1 MQVENE
7 VLNDKT
13 LMIDD
18 SILSNKLSS
27 LKQQPEI
34 NRARK
39 WLLVLIRTLLV
50 SSQKKDLIY
59 KFNKSF
65 FVFR

>member
-7 VLNDKT
+7 VFNDKT

-50 SSQKKDLIY
+50 SSQKKI
-59 KFNKSF
+59 
-65 FVFR
+65 